1 MIARLRSECMSP
13 KGITKIKEGLLG
25 VGKEKQF
32 VTVKHEENSQST
44 AGEKSKTG
52 RQNGHK
58 GVA

>member
-1 MIARLRSECMSP
+1 MKKVHSF
-13 KGITKIKEGLLG
+13 LLG

-44 AGEKSKTG
+44 AGEKNKTG
-52 RQNGHK
+52 SRGHK